1 MAALAEDPRNKVSS
15 LCNSCYTRVSP
26 ALLSC
31 PSPASS
37 HSPGS
42 FSPLKTLERGGW
54 GLETRSPTADLEQQ
68 SFASCIV
75 LTRNPAHTRG
85 IQTLSGTERNGVPL
99 SPSRNT
105 AAKIP
110 RGNFSQAQPLP
121 SFQKD
126 FHKPV
131 FNKKCYYSQRRL
143 PLSRWDGLVR
153 VVGKC
158 VIRIRIQWKFFHSQ
172 LTFHTNH
179 GARQRSKTFV
189 LAVRYFLC
197 QVNYANNC

>member
-1 MAALAEDPRNKVSS
+1 MAALAEEPRNEVSC

-31 PSPASS
+31 PSPASF

-42 FSPLKTLERGGW
+42 FFSPENTRKRGL
-54 GLETRSPTADLEQQ
+54 GLETRSTTADLEQC

-99 SPSRNT
+99 FPSRNT

-110 RGNFSQAQPLP
+110 RGNFPQAQPFP

-126 FHKPV
+126 FHKPQ
-131 FNKKCYYSQRRL
+131 Y
-143 PLSRWDGLVR
+143 LVR
-153 VVGKC
+153 N
-158 VIRIRIQWKFFHSQ
+158 VITPKGLSLSQ
-172 LTFHTNH
+172 DGMVQLGWQLHVLSESEFSGNSSAANLHFTLTTVHVSDLKHLFQQLDIFSA
-179 GARQRSKTFV
+179 G
-189 LAVRYFLC
+189 
-197 QVNYANNC
+197 

>member
-54 GLETRSPTADLEQQ
+54 GLETRSPTADLEQC

-110 RGNFSQAQPLP
+110 RGNFPQA
-121 SFQKD
+121 
-126 FHKPV
+126 
-131 FNKKCYYSQRRL
+131 
-143 PLSRWDGLVR
+143 
-153 VVGKC
+153 
-158 VIRIRIQWKFFHSQ
+158 
-172 LTFHTNH
+172 
-179 GARQRSKTFV
+179 
-189 LAVRYFLC
+189 
-197 QVNYANNC
+197 